1 MAKRRFTFE
10 GPFGTPSFIPLFM
23 KKQLLT
29 ALALVF
35 FTVAASAQQE
45 FQQAPLDLSA
55 WPNPVNDLLE
65 ITADIG
71 QSTDLWF
78 TISGSTGEII
88 RRELWKNS
96 SGSFNRTVSVGDYPS
111 GTYTIHLN
119 DGNNQVFKRIIIF
132 H

>member
-1 MAKRRFTFE
+1 
-10 GPFGTPSFIPLFM
+10 M
-23 KKQLLT
+23 KKLFLVP
-29 ALALVF
+29 LVF
-35 FTVAASAQQE
+35 GLFITTISAQSE
-45 FQQAPLDLSA
+45 VKQAPLDLSA

-71 QSTDLWF
+71 QSIDLWF

-96 SGSFNRTVSVGDYPS
+96 GGSFNRSIDVSDYPS

-119 DGNNQVFKRIIIF
+119 DGINQIFKRIVIF
-132 H
+132 HG

>member
-1 MAKRRFTFE
+1 M
-10 GPFGTPSFIPLFM
+10 
-23 KKQLLT
+23 KQLL
-29 ALALVF
+29 LVSLVLSF
-35 FTVAASAQQE
+35 FGTSISAQSE
-45 FQQAPLDLSA
+45 VNQAPLDLSA

-78 TISGSTGEII
+78 TISGTTGDII

-96 SGSFNRTVSVGDYPS
+96 GSSFNRSLDVSDFPS

-119 DGNNQVFKRIIIF
+119 DGNNQIFKRIIVL